1 MAIPGPF
8 MLIPVLK
15 TLLAWRASKKKRATA
30 LSRFSCGVD
39 GTRTHYLLIAN
50 QMLYQMSYYPLQ
62 KKATVESQLLGG
74 VYRSRTDD
82 LLHAMQAL

>member
-1 MAIPGPF
+1 
-8 MLIPVLK
+8 MLYE
-15 TLLAWRASKKKRATA
+15 RKKRLKKA
-30 LSRFSCGVD
+30 SFCGVD

-50 QMLYQMSYYPLQ
+50 QMLYQMSYYPKVPLL
-62 KKATVESQLLGG
+62 KKGRSCDPLCCG

>member
-1 MAIPGPF
+1 MQKNRLQA
-8 MLIPVLK
+8 V
-15 TLLAWRASKKKRATA
+15 
-30 LSRFSCGVD
+30 SCFRGVD

-50 QMLYQMSYYPLQ
+50 QMLYQMSYYPVVYQ
-62 KKATVESQLLGG
+62 KRAVRGDPLLGG

>member
-1 MAIPGPF
+1 
-8 MLIPVLK
+8 MLYE
-15 TLLAWRASKKKRATA
+15 RKKRLKKA
-30 LSRFSCGVD
+30 SFCGVD

-50 QMLYQMSYYPLQ
+50 QMLYQMSYYPFIYQ
-62 KKATVESQLLGG
+62 KRAVCATLFGG